1 MTKPGALFHPVP
13 VHAPAWKAVG
23 VGMVGPGASEG
34 YARPTVSIKE
44 SLCSTPP

>member
-23 VGMVGPGASEG
+23 VGTVEPGASEG